1 MSPPNMRRWCAT
13 WRTPITRASRATPPA
28 PSCVSNLAASL
39 RARCARISSRA
50 KPKLRRFTRR
60 HECPFAR
67 ASSQWRN
74 PMIIRS
80 GLIKNKDTVDF
91 DEFTRHWRDV
101 HGPLA
106 RIVPRMRAYSQNHIK
121 RTILDSEKRGLHRV
135 DGISQL
141 RFDTVADMAVGVESP
156 EQYACVVDIRGF
168 LSDVTLLIQE
178 EGELKGAGHSAAGG
192 CKLMY
197 LIKGDGGALERL
209 QGALTEMT
217 SSIGGSFRINRV
229 INRDFRV
236 DTTVP
241 AGVQ

>member
-1 MSPPNMRRWCAT
+1 
-13 WRTPITRASRATPPA
+13 
-28 PSCVSNLAASL
+28 
-39 RARCARISSRA
+39 
-50 KPKLRRFTRR
+50 
-60 HECPFAR
+60 
-67 ASSQWRN
+67 
-74 PMIIRS
+74 MIIRS

-192 CKLMY
+192 RKLMY
-197 LIKGDGGALERL
+197 LIKGDGGALEKL
-209 QGALTEMT
+209 QGVLTDMM
-217 SSIGGSFRINRV
+217 SSIGGSFLINRI

-241 AGVQ
+241 TGVQLIDVVLEIFLSTKAAETFNETVSMEKLAGVRVIGAYEVHEHVVLPLQLTRS

>member
-1 MSPPNMRRWCAT
+1 
-13 WRTPITRASRATPPA
+13 
-28 PSCVSNLAASL
+28 
-39 RARCARISSRA
+39 
-50 KPKLRRFTRR
+50 
-60 HECPFAR
+60 
-67 ASSQWRN
+67 
-74 PMIIRS
+74 MIIRS

-192 CKLMY
+192 RKLMY
-197 LIKGDGGALERL
+197 LIKGDSGALEKL
-209 QGALTEMT
+209 QGVLTDMM
-217 SSIGGSFRINRV
+217 SSIGGSFLINRI

-236 DTTVP
+236 VTTVSTGVQLIDVVLEIFLSTKAAETFNETASMEKL
-241 AGVQ
+241 AGVRVIGAYEVHEHVVLPLQ

>member
-1 MSPPNMRRWCAT
+1 
-13 WRTPITRASRATPPA
+13 
-28 PSCVSNLAASL
+28 
-39 RARCARISSRA
+39 
-50 KPKLRRFTRR
+50 
-60 HECPFAR
+60 
-67 ASSQWRN
+67 
-74 PMIIRS
+74 MIIRS

-91 DEFTRHWRDV
+91 DAFTKHWRDV

-192 CKLMY
+192 RKLMY
-197 LIKGDGGALERL
+197 LIKGDSGALEKL
-209 QGALTEMT
+209 QGVLTDMM
-217 SSIGGSFRINRV
+217 SSIGGSFRINRI

-241 AGVQ
+241 AGVQLIDAVLEIFVSTKAAETFNETASMEKLAGVRVIGAYEVHEHVVLPLQLTRS

>member
-1 MSPPNMRRWCAT
+1 
-13 WRTPITRASRATPPA
+13 
-28 PSCVSNLAASL
+28 
-39 RARCARISSRA
+39 
-50 KPKLRRFTRR
+50 
-60 HECPFAR
+60 
-67 ASSQWRN
+67 
-74 PMIIRS
+74 MIIRS

-91 DEFTRHWRDV
+91 DEFTKHWRDV

-241 AGVQ
+241 AGVQLIDAVLEIFVSTKAAETFNETASMEKLAGVRVIGAYEVHEHVVLPLQLTRS